1 MHSII
6 TNNCQS
12 DRKKLLCVLSDMIK
26 EEKVCFIIIT
36 AFEDIAKELPKVY
49 MKASSVL
56 TVNEKTIFSRRCLTY
71 VRYSQIHIM
80 SGKYR

>member
-12 DRKKLLCVLSDMIK
+12 DRKKLLCVSDMIK

-36 AFEDIAKELPKVY
+36 AFED
-49 MKASSVL
+49 
-56 TVNEKTIFSRRCLTY
+56 TEKNCQSIYESILCFDSKWKDDI
-71 VRYSQIHIM
+71 Q
-80 SGKYR
+80 

>member
-36 AFEDIAKELPKVY
+36 AFED
-49 MKASSVL
+49 
-56 TVNEKTIFSRRCLTY
+56 TEKNCQSIYESILCFDS
-71 VRYSQIHIM
+71 
-80 SGKYR
+80 K